1 MRYRIARCTMRGK
14 VLELDNE
21 LADTREKAMDWLR
34 GLEMVQPNLWMA
46 LLPDGSADYA
56 KIVEVDND

>member
-1 MRYRIARCTMRGK
+1 MKYRIARCTSRGE

-21 LADTREKAMDWLR
+21 LAETREQAMGWLCD
-34 GLEMVQPNLWMA
+34 LEMIQPNLWVA

-56 KIVEVDND
+56 KITEVA